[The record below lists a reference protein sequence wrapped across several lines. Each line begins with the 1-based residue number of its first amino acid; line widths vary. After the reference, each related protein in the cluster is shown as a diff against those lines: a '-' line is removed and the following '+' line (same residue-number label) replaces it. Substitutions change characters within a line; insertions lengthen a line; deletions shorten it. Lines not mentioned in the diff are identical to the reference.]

1 MRRALL
7 VTCLIALFVVP
18 DALAGGIRMHVSGTG
33 GGKITLWPSG
43 QQPCR
48 AETPMLSGGCIYED
62 GGGGLTFQATPDA
75 GSQFD
80 GWPNLQC
87 SPYPGGLCQK
97 SFSGPSCCA
106 DIYVTF
112 TKLRYA
118 VTVGTTGTGKG
129 AVVSTPAGIDC
140 GSTCT
145 SSYDWGT
152 TITLTPQPATGSK
165 FVTWTGSCS
174 GSGGCTVTLAAA
186 MNVTAVFELDSFP
199 LNVTKTGTGH
209 GNVTSAP
216 QGIACGDRCT
226 SSFLFGAPVALTASA
241 ATGSFFA
248 GWDGACSGTSTCTT
262 TIGAAA
268 TAVTARFD
276 RVAVTTRLHGRT
288 LALALFLERA
298 STLTVSVNGPSNY
311 SLTLRLH
318 PGRSNPSLPLPKRLR
333 PGRYAVRFT
342 LHDDAG
348 SAKLAPAT
356 ITLR

>member
-1 MRRALL
+1 MVAC
-7 VTCLIALFVVP
+7 VVALFVAP

-80 GWPNLQC
+80 GWPSLQC

-97 SFSGPSCCA
+97 SYSGNSCCA

-112 TKLRYA
+112 TKLRFA
-118 VTVGTTGTGKG
+118 VSVATTGTGKG
-129 AVVSTPAGIDC
+129 SVVSTPTGIDC

-145 SSYDWGT
+145 STYDWGT
-152 TITLTPQPATGSK
+152 AITLTPRPATGSK
-165 FVTWTGSCS
+165 FVAWTGSCS
-174 GSGGCTVTLAAA
+174 GSGGCAVTLAAA

-199 LNVTKTGTGH
+199 VAVTKTGTGR
-209 GNVTSAP
+209 GGVLSAP
-216 QGIACGDRCT
+216 AGIDCGARCT
-226 SSFLFGAPVALTASA
+226 SSYLFGSAVTLTATA

-248 GWDGACSGTSTCTT
+248 GWGGACSGTSTCTT

-268 TAVTARFD
+268 TTVTARFE

-288 LALALFLERA
+288 LALALFVGRS

-311 SLTLRLH
+311 SVTLTLR
-318 PGRSNPSLPLPKRLR
+318 PGRSSPSLPLPKRLR
-333 PGRYAVRFT
+333 SGRYAVRFT

-348 SAKLAPAT
+348 SARLAPAT